1 MDEILKYLIKLK
13 MKPIIYNI
21 NGLKAYLTQFIP
33 VTYNQTVFIAKI
45 RDKLQNWPWNNIL
58 HTIYIFT
65 KIKEEIKR

>member
-45 RDKLQNWPWNNIL
+45 RDKLQNWPGNNIF
-58 HTIYIFT
+58 TIHIFT